1 MPRPS
6 RKRVVEE
13 IDLTGDDDVQIL
25 SSRPSSQTA
34 QSSKSR
40 PPKHARTSD
49 SRRPTNPS
57 PRSSYQGSSQAYPY
71 TLDDDE
77 DEEDGAVEAPEL
89 SQNYNDV
96 AFRYERYGVLAT
108 KIVGVRYYSGVAT
121 VGEMVVLQR
130 EPHNPYDANA
140 IQVQNVQRA
149 QIGHI
154 PRTMAAKLAR
164 YMDSR
169 SLLIEGY
176 ITGRKEAY
184 DCPIELRLYGTSEP
198 VERRNLIVQ
207 MKSDRLPVGD
217 ANTRE
222 REQAM
227 AEKERQKMLAQ
238 AAKAAKKN
246 SGAVVG
252 SAQGMQWENGM
263 GEYAAGSSQ
272 GLGLGPSM
280 DDIIGGSE
288 RFNPRNIEQ
297 MAERFGIKE
306 EDLAKMPMAEQ
317 PKGLLAQL
325 HPFQRQGLKWM
336 LDKESPQL
344 PSAGSKD
351 VVQLWTRHLSEAN
364 TFTNLATN
372 YSIKNQTPELAS
384 GGILADDMGLGK
396 TLQVISLILAD
407 KALKGKAAGVS
418 GATLILAPVSVMS
431 NWSSQM
437 KKHIHEEHALR
448 VMFYHGTRKQPI
460 NPKEI
465 GNYDIVISTYDTV
478 SSEWWSQKNPT
489 APRKDGVFSVQ
500 WRRVVLDEGH
510 SIRNPSAK
518 RTCAAMNLLA
528 QSRWVLTGTPI
539 INTLKDLF
547 SLVKFLRLSGG
558 LDRFELFHGAIIRP
572 VNQGDNRGNFLLQ
585 LLMSG
590 ICLRRKKEMSFI
602 DLRLP
607 ELSEYVHRITF
618 LPHEKEKYDAL
629 EAQAKGTLDTYRSR
643 SARGGVAAAAAYR
656 HLLEILLRL
665 RQTCNH
671 WKLVGEARFESI
683 MEQLEEQGSVDLTPE
698 NKAALQAMLQ
708 LSIDSQD
715 DCPVCLEVLTEPV
728 ITRCAHVFCLACI
741 ERVVDTQ
748 HKCPMCRAE
757 MESIATT
764 VVKPAKEAPAPPP
777 PTQAEL
783 AAQDVEDS
791 GSSSKVEALM
801 SILKASQKDPSK
813 GNKTIVFSQWTS
825 FLDILEPHLRAAG
838 INFTRIDGSMPASAR
853 DRALEALDF
862 DPVCTVMLASLAV
875 CSVGL
880 NLVAANQVI
889 MADSW
894 WAPAIEDQAVDRV
907 HRLGQKR
914 ETTVFRLVMEGSVEE
929 NVLRIQ
935 EEKRRLMGL
944 AFAEKEGG
952 RKKRA
957 GRGLADVERL
967 LG

>member
-1 MPRPS
+1 
-6 RKRVVEE
+6 
-13 IDLTGDDDVQIL
+13 
-25 SSRPSSQTA
+25 
-34 QSSKSR
+34 
-40 PPKHARTSD
+40 
-49 SRRPTNPS
+49 
-57 PRSSYQGSSQAYPY
+57 
-71 TLDDDE
+71 
-77 DEEDGAVEAPEL
+77 
-89 SQNYNDV
+89 
-96 AFRYERYGVLAT
+96 
-108 KIVGVRYYSGVAT
+108 
-121 VGEMVVLQR
+121 
-130 EPHNPYDANA
+130 
-140 IQVQNVQRA
+140 
-149 QIGHI
+149 
-154 PRTMAAKLAR
+154 
-164 YMDSR
+164 
-169 SLLIEGY
+169 
-176 ITGRKEAY
+176 
-184 DCPIELRLYGTSEP
+184 
-198 VERRNLIVQ
+198 
-207 MKSDRLPVGD
+207 
-217 ANTRE
+217 
-222 REQAM
+222 
-227 AEKERQKMLAQ
+227 
-238 AAKAAKKN
+238 
-246 SGAVVG
+246 
-252 SAQGMQWENGM
+252 
-263 GEYAAGSSQ
+263 
-272 GLGLGPSM
+272 
-280 DDIIGGSE
+280 
-288 RFNPRNIEQ
+288 
-297 MAERFGIKE
+297 
-306 EDLAKMPMAEQ
+306 
-317 PKGLLAQL
+317 
-325 HPFQRQGLKWM
+325 
-336 LDKESPQL
+336 
-344 PSAGSKD
+344 
-351 VVQLWTRHLSEAN
+351 
-364 TFTNLATN
+364 
-372 YSIKNQTPELAS
+372 
-384 GGILADDMGLGK
+384 
-396 TLQVISLILAD
+396 
-407 KALKGKAAGVS
+407 
-418 GATLILAPVSVMS
+418 
-431 NWSSQM
+431 
-437 KKHIHEEHALR
+437 
-448 VMFYHGTRKQPI
+448 
-460 NPKEI
+460 
-465 GNYDIVISTYDTV
+465 
-478 SSEWWSQKNPT
+478 
-489 APRKDGVFSVQ
+489 
-500 WRRVVLDEGH
+500 
-510 SIRNPSAK
+510 
-518 RTCAAMNLLA
+518 
-528 QSRWVLTGTPI
+528 
-539 INTLKDLF
+539 
-547 SLVKFLRLSGG
+547 VKFLRLSGG

-629 EAQAKGTLDTYRSR
+629 EAQAKGTLDTYRLR

-698 NKAALQAMLQ
+698 NKVALQAMLQ

-764 VVKPAKEAPAPPP
+764 IVKPAKEAPAPPP

-862 DPVCTVMLASLAV
+862 DPVCAVMLASLAV

-914 ETTVFRLVMEGSVEE
+914 ETTVFRLVMEGSIEE